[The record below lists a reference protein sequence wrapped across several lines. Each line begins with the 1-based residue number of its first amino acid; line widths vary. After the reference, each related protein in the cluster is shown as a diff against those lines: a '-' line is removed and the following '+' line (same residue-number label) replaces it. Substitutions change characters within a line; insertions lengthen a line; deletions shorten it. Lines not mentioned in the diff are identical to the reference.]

1 MARILVVDDD
11 AEQLRL
17 RRMILAKHGHEVAAA
32 ASAAEALEM
41 CKEHAPRCV
50 LMDLRMPTA
59 EDGLELIRG
68 IKSARP
74 GTGVVVLTG
83 WAEDIEGK
91 PEREMVD
98 EVFVKPAKIERILAA
113 LGRLSMLMLVLVLAV
128 GAWGQTPARFRVS
141 NAKSE
146 ITAAITMAAPGADW
160 AQKGREGV
168 LARLLVDGKA
178 RGHAW
183 VFGEAAG
190 EPVRVFLGQLP
201 AGEHTL
207 TLEPVKTESAP
218 GLSLEAGKVEFE
230 EIAPADSRYDAVA
243 NAPVIVARADTAG
256 RFSDAPMIAYYERG
270 EGTYRYT
277 MVFSNEDGGTSTRD
291 LMARWGRTTDIE
303 FVYEVNP
310 ATKAT
315 LIQAKGH
322 KEIPYT
328 GSYEGR
334 HPTLE
339 VVTTNNMVA
348 PGEAA
353 GKLDFRL
360 LPEKLE
366 LTGSR
371 EVFMDKHDW
380 TYAVSSKE
388 LVREGK
394 LRKFGEVRE
403 ETISDPR
410 SYLVAELNTVP
421 DNSGVQIVVKLR
433 GGETRY
439 GSARG
444 MPENYI
450 TRPGWLRIAVE
461 LPPGTA
467 MRDISELMLDCVVT
481 PDVKERKGKRD
492 GTCRLAAPGRIMMLG
507 ADYRPNE
514 WRRFAAP
521 GRWRA
526 GTMVPLEILP

>member
-11 AEQLRL
+11 TEQLAL
-17 RRMILAKHGHEVAAA
+17 RRLILRKHGYEVTGAANA
-32 ASAAEALEM
+32 VEALRLCGEI
-41 CKEHAPRCV
+41 EPRCV

-59 EDGLELIRG
+59 EDGLALIRD
-68 IKSARP
+68 IRQSRP
-74 GTGVVVLTG
+74 QTDVLVLTG
-83 WAEDIEGK
+83 WADDIEGK
-91 PEREMVD
+91 PERSMVNG
-98 EVFVKPAKIERILAA
+98 VFVKPVKIERLLAA
-113 LGRLSMLMLVLVLAV
+113 LGRLVALALAFIPAGV
-128 GAWGQTPARFRVS
+128 AWAQTPARFRVAD
-141 NAKSE
+141 AKSE
-146 ITAAITMAAPGADW
+146 IIAAITMTARGADW
-160 AQKGREGV
+160 GRKGSEGV
-168 LARLLVDGKA
+168 LARVLVDGRA

-183 VFGEAAG
+183 VFGEAQG
-190 EPVRVFLGQLP
+190 EPVKVFLGRLA

-207 TLEPVKTESAP
+207 AVEPVKAQSAALP
-218 GLSLEAGKVEFE
+218 FEAGRVEVM
-230 EIAPADSRYDAVA
+230 EIAPSDSRYEAVA
-243 NAPVIVARADTAG
+243 NAPIVIARADTAG
-256 RFSDAPMIAYYERG
+256 RFSDVPMIAYFERG
-270 EGTYRYT
+270 KGTYRYT
-277 MVFSNEDGGTSTRD
+277 VIFTNEDGGTSTRD

-334 HPTLE
+334 HPSLE

-360 LPEKLE
+360 LPELIE

-371 EVFMDKHDW
+371 EVFMDRHAW
-380 TYAVSSKE
+380 TYAVASKE
-388 LVREGK
+388 LEREGK

-410 SYLVAELNTVP
+410 SYLVAELNSVP
-421 DNSGVQIVVKLR
+421 ENSGLQVVAKLR
-433 GGETRY
+433 GGDGRY

-444 MPENYI
+444 IPENYI

-467 MRDISELMLDCVVT
+467 MKDITEMLLDCVVT
-481 PDVKERKGKRD
+481 PDLKERKGVRD
-492 GTCRLAAPGRIMMLG
+492 GTCGLASPGRVMLLG

-514 WRRFAAP
+514 WRTIAAP

-526 GTMVPLEILP
+526 GTMVRLETRP